1 MDNVLLLLLLLRL
14 LSTEAHPAL
23 LVLLLFLCRLT
34 RELEKYGA
42 STSAFAGREH
52 LGFSIRA
59 TKMQAAEVTEIL
71 LDSVLNMR

>member
-1 MDNVLLLLLLLRL
+1 
-14 LSTEAHPAL
+14 
-23 LVLLLFLCRLT
+23 LCVIRLT

-59 TKMQAAEVTEIL
+59 TKLQAAEVTEIL